1 MRSSLS
7 SDQNHFWL
15 DVWLFAKSIWS
26 ISKVTRAIAKV
37 TRFRC
42 EKVWTGRMSSVLVSS
57 ENRYG
62 RQNHSRSDTFL
73 LICNKRQRKFPP
85 PPCLF
90 STLLF
95 TRRQR
100 NSDNFSRY
108 ERLFRDRLKCL
119 PSVNRRLLDHLFPS
133 RDHPVHSS
141 VKFDFG
147 PHQRNFAK
155 PVSTQGNITR
165 WHWLIPRRW

>member
-42 EKVWTGRMSSVLVSS
+42 EKVWTGRMSSVLISS

-85 PPCLF
+85 PP
-90 STLLF
+90 
-95 TRRQR
+95 
-100 NSDNFSRY
+100 
-108 ERLFRDRLKCL
+108 
-119 PSVNRRLLDHLFPS
+119 
-133 RDHPVHSS
+133 PVYSLRFYLRAAKEIPITS
-141 VKFDFG
+141 LATKVF
-147 PHQRNFAK
+147 FAI
-155 PVSTQGNITR
+155 VWNACRVLTEDYSIIYFHRVITR
-165 WHWLIPRRW
+165 CTRAWNSILDRTNAILQNRWAHRAI